1 MKTNLLTKCI
11 CHCADGQ
18 ISKDMGGLL
27 QEDGRDF
34 LFYFVGEVYTQ
45 QAIDCCACP
54 FVVTETAL
62 QGKKMP

>member
-1 MKTNLLTKCI
+1 MKTNLLTKCN

-34 LFYFVGEVYTQ
+34 LFYFVGEYTLTRPLS
-45 QAIDCCACP
+45 A
-54 FVVTETAL
+54 VHAL
-62 QGKKMP
+62 LL

>member
-1 MKTNLLTKCI
+1 M
-11 CHCADGQ
+11 
-18 ISKDMGGLL
+18 SKDMGGLL

-34 LFYFVGEVYTQ
+34 LFYFVGECTQ